1 VARVLVTGGAGF
13 IGSAI
18 VEELVAQEHE
28 VRVLDNFATGKRDNL
43 DRVRGSIRLMEGDIR
58 DPVTVRLAMSDID
71 FVLHQAA
78 LSSVARSVVD
88 PVTTAEVNIQ
98 GTLNLLMAA
107 RDARV
112 RRVVFAGSSSVYG
125 DNPQLPKRED
135 AQPMPRSP
143 YAITKLAGE
152 HYCRVFHQLY
162 GLETVVLRYFNVFGP
177 RQRPDSQYAA
187 VIPKFIDAAL
197 HGQRPVIY
205 GDGKQSRDFTYVSN
219 VVQANLLACEAAE
232 APGEVLNI
240 ACGSRIS
247 LRALLDLLSEH
258 TGNGV
263 APEYAAARPGDVRHT
278 LADISK
284 AERILGYRP
293 HVDMGEGLRRTVEWH
308 RGRLSFAGIS
318 HASAPGASA

>member
-1 VARVLVTGGAGF
+1 VTGGAGF

-18 VEELVAQEHE
+18 VEELVAQGHE

-43 DRVRGSIRLMEGDIR
+43 DRVRGSIRLIEGDIR
-58 DPVTVRLAMSDID
+58 DPVTVRLATSDID

-88 PVTTAEVNIQ
+88 PLTTAEVNIQ
-98 GTLNLLMAA
+98 GTLNVLMAA
-107 RDARV
+107 RDAHV

-125 DNPQLPKRED
+125 DNPELPKREE

-152 HYCRVFHQLY
+152 HYCRVFYQLY

-187 VIPKFIDAAL
+187 VIPRFIDALL

-219 VVQANLLACEAAE
+219 VVQANLLACEAAA

-240 ACGSRIS
+240 ACGSRVS

-258 TGNGV
+258 TGNGI
-263 APEYAAARPGDVRHT
+263 APEYADARPGDVRHT

-284 AERILGYRP
+284 AERLLGYHP
-293 HVDMGEGLRRTVEWH
+293 QVDMREGLRRTVEWH
-308 RGRLSFAGIS
+308 RGRLAFAGLS
-318 HASAPGASA
+318 HASALGASA

>member
-1 VARVLVTGGAGF
+1 MATILVTGGAGF

-18 VEELVAQEHE
+18 VEALVAQGQE
-28 VRVLDNFATGKRDNL
+28 VRLLDNFATGKRDNL
-43 DRVRGSIRLMEGDIR
+43 DHVRGRIRVIEGDVR
-58 DPVTVRLAMSDID
+58 DPVTVRLAMADVD

-98 GTLNLLMAA
+98 GTLNVLMAA

-125 DNPQLPKRED
+125 DNPELPKREN
-135 AQPMPRSP
+135 ANPMPRSP

-152 HYCRVFHQLY
+152 HYCRVFYELY
-162 GLETVVLRYFNVFGP
+162 GLPTVVLRYFNVYGP

-187 VIPKFIDAAL
+187 VIPKFIDALL

-219 VVQANLLACEAAE
+219 VVQANLLACQAND
-232 APGEVLNI
+232 APGEVVNI

-247 LRALLDLLSEH
+247 LLDLLQLLRDQ
-258 TGNGV
+258 TGSGV
-263 APEYAAARPGDVRHT
+263 EPELAAPRPGDVTHT
-278 LADISK
+278 LADISR
-284 AERILGYRP
+284 AEHLLGYRP
-293 HVDMGEGLRRTVEWH
+293 QVDMREGLRRTIEWH
-308 RGRLSFAGIS
+308 RGRLAFAGLAQA
-318 HASAPGASA
+318 HALGTSA